1 MTATPERRNVEI
13 KSVDSADVGLSGKPE
28 STTNFSSFPIAKSCC
43 ILTQNFSKV
52 SSSAVIVFVTPDGPR
67 TRNFN
72 IGPRLQARNFKIKFF
87 VSKVTAVASK
97 SKSKVEFN

>member
-72 IGPRLQARNFKIKFF
+72 IACRIISCTRIF
-87 VSKVTAVASK
+87 
-97 SKSKVEFN
+97 